1 MGMRRREC
9 VHYCAAAIRR
19 AALPSTIQQQQDYRR
34 GYADAQA
41 ERRPG

>member
-1 MGMRRREC
+1 MHRRDRD
-9 VHYCAAAIRR
+9 HYCAAAIRR
-19 AALPSTIQQQQDYRR
+19 AALLSTIRQQQDYRR

>member
-1 MGMRRREC
+1 MGMHRQDRD
-9 VHYCAAAIRR
+9 HYCAAAIKG
-19 AALPSTIQQQQDYRR
+19 AASPGTLQQQQDYRR

>member
-1 MGMRRREC
+1 MHRPDRD
-9 VHYCAAAIRR
+9 HYCAAAIRR
-19 AALPSTIQQQQDYRR
+19 TALPSTIQQQQDYVR

>member
-1 MGMRRREC
+1 MGMHRRDC
-9 VHYCAAAIRR
+9 DHYCAAAIRR
-19 AALPSTIQQQQDYRR
+19 AALPSTIRQQQDYRR